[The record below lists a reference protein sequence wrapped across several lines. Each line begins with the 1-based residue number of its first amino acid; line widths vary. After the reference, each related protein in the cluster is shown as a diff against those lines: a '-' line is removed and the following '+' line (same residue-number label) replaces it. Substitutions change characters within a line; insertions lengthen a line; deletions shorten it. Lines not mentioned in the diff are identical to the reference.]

1 MAALK
6 LTLDTLEGIDDAIK
20 PLYVEKDGKFSLAV
34 EGIEDTSGLKTAL
47 QKERRDRAELE
58 KKVKRWEGLGKS
70 DEEIAQLLKDAEEAE
85 RKKAEADG
93 DHAKILKQHQEKW
106 AKTEADLKAELSV
119 ARASERG
126 AIVGERI
133 MGALGKEGATEEGLD
148 LIPDRLVSRIH
159 FDTKDGKRVLKIM
172 QADGET
178 PMAGTGA
185 EGVATIDDL
194 VNEAKQKWPSL
205 FKGTG
210 TSGSGTPPNNNG
222 GGSTSTPAGV
232 PKSFAEAKTVEEKAA
247 FIKHQRAQDAA
258 KTAA

>member
-6 LTLDTLEGIDDAIK
+6 LNLDTLDGIEEALK
-20 PLYVEKDGKFSLAV
+20 PLYVEKDGKFFLSV
-34 EGIEDTSGLKTAL
+34 EGTEDTSGLKTAL

-70 DEEIAQLLKDAEEAE
+70 DEEIAKLLKDTEDAE

-93 DHAKILKQHQEKW
+93 DHAKILKQHQDKW
-106 AKTEADLKAELSV
+106 AKTEADLKSELDV
-119 ARASERG
+119 ARASERN

-133 MGALGKEGATEEGLD
+133 MGALGKDGATEEGLD
-148 LIPDRLVSRIH
+148 LIPDRLASRIH

-178 PMAGTGA
+178 PMAGTGP

-194 VNEAKQKWPSL
+194 VKEAKQKWPSL

-210 TSGSGTPPNNNG
+210 ATGSGTQPSTG
-222 GGSTSTPAGV
+222 GGATTPAGI
-232 PKSFAEAKTVEEKAA
+232 PKSWADAKTMDEKAA
-247 FIKHQRAQDAA
+247 FIKHQRTLGA